1 MAMKDTTL
9 FRARDEVTTSDL
21 LRCLEAVGAGDCRLL
36 YVHSEM
42 SFGKPNPELG
52 KAGLLQAVLDTL
64 LELGVPTLCVPTFTF
79 SFCNG
84 VSYDA
89 KQSRSKMGVFN
100 EYVRRLPEAE
110 RSNDP
115 LMSAAVLGE
124 DHQVVRDLGH
134 HSIGE
139 GSTFDKIHAAGTARF
154 LFLGVGA
161 AKCFTYTHY
170 VEERLRVPYR
180 YDRDFTGTI
189 IDERSRGNDGDAA
202 REDTYTLYVRYK
214 GVVPESSTKFEDF
227 LVQTGRMKKV
237 PCGDN
242 FISSIAEPVAY
253 EAIAGKIRDDASYFL
268 AAPAPAHKDTRF
280 ELAGEM
286 VAL

>member
-1 MAMKDTTL
+1 MKDTTL
-9 FRARDEVTTSDL
+9 FRGRDEVTTSGL
-21 LRCLEAVGAGDCRLL
+21 LRCLESVGAADCRLL

-52 KAGLLQAVLDTL
+52 KTGLLQAVLDTL

-84 VSYDA
+84 VPYDA
-89 KQSRSKMGVFN
+89 TQSRSKMGVFN
-100 EYVRRLPEAE
+100 EYVRRLPQAE
-110 RSNDP
+110 RSIDP
-115 LMSAAVLGE
+115 LMSAAVLGD

-134 HSIGE
+134 HSIGAA
-139 GSTFDKIHAAGTARF
+139 STFDKIHALGHARF

-180 YDRDFTGTI
+180 YDRDFTGTVI
-189 IDERSRGNDGDAA
+189 HGDDR
-202 REDTYTLYVRYK
+202 REDTYTLYVRYN
-214 GVVPESSTKFEDF
+214 GVVPESTTKFEDF
-227 LVQTGRMKKV
+227 LVREGLMKKV
-237 PCGDN
+237 ACGDN
-242 FISSIAEPVAY
+242 FVSSIAEPVAY
-253 EAIAGKIRDDASYFL
+253 ETIAGKIGEDGGYFL
-268 AAPAPAHKDTRF
+268 AAPPPDRKDMRF
-280 ELAGEM
+280 ELQHEM

>member
-1 MAMKDTTL
+1 MKDTTL

-21 LRCLEAVGAGDCRLL
+21 LRCLESVGAGDCRLL

-42 SFGKPNPELG
+42 SFGKPNPALG
-52 KAGLLQAVLDTL
+52 KPGLLQAVLDTL

-84 VSYDA
+84 VSYDV

-100 EYVRRLPEAE
+100 EYVRRLPQAE
-110 RSNDP
+110 RSIDP

-134 HSIGE
+134 HSIGAA
-139 GSTFDKIHAAGTARF
+139 STFDKIHASGHARF

-180 YDRDFTGTI
+180 YDREFTGTI
-189 IDERSRGNDGDAA
+189 TDGGGR
-202 REDTYTLYVRYK
+202 REDTYTLYVRYH
-214 GVVPESSTKFEDF
+214 GVVPESSTKFEDL
-227 LVQTGRMKKV
+227 LVRDGLMKKV
-237 PCGDN
+237 ACGDN

-253 EAIAGKIRDDASYFL
+253 ETIAGKIREDANYFL
-268 AAPAPAHKDTRF
+268 AAPYAPDRKDTRF
-280 ELAGEM
+280 ELQGEM

>member
-1 MAMKDTTL
+1 MKDLTL
-9 FRARDEVTTSDL
+9 FRGRDEVTTSDL
-21 LRCLEAVGAGDCRLL
+21 LRCLESVGAGDCRLL
-36 YVHSEM
+36 YVHTEM

-52 KAGLLQAVLDTL
+52 KTGLLQAVLETL
-64 LELGVPTLCVPTFTF
+64 QELGVPTLVVPTFTF

-84 VSYDA
+84 VAYDP

-110 RSNDP
+110 RSVDP
-115 LMSAAVLGE
+115 LMSAAVLGA

-134 HSIGE
+134 HSIGAA
-139 GSTFDKIHAAGTARF
+139 STFDKIHAAGDARF

-180 YDRDFTGTI
+180 YERDFTGTV
-189 IDERSRGNDGDAA
+189 IDERGP
-202 REDTYTLYVRYK
+202 REETYSLYVRYK
-214 GVVPESSTKFEDF
+214 GVVPESTTKFEDF
-227 LVQTGRMKKV
+227 MVQAGLMKKV
-237 PCGDN
+237 TCGDN
-242 FISSIAEPVAY
+242 FVSSIAEPVAY
-253 EAIAGKIRDDASYFL
+253 EAIAGKIREDAGYFL
-268 AAPAPAHKDTRF
+268 AAPAPEHQDASF
-280 ELAGEM
+280 ELKGEM

>member
-1 MAMKDTTL
+1 MKDATL
-9 FRARDEVTTSDL
+9 FRSRDAVTSSDL
-21 LRCLEAVGAGDCRLL
+21 LRCLEAVGAGDCRVL

-84 VSYDA
+84 VSYDVN
-89 KQSRSKMGVFN
+89 QSRSKMGVFN
-100 EYVRRLPEAE
+100 EYIRRLPNAK
-110 RSNDP
+110 RSIDP
-115 LMSAAVLGE
+115 LMSSAVLGA
-124 DHQVVRDLGH
+124 DHQVVTDVGH

-139 GSTFDKIHAAGTARF
+139 GCTFDRLHAAKNARF

-180 YDRDFTGTI
+180 YDREFTGTI
-189 IDERSRGNDGDAA
+189 TDGD
-202 REDTYTLYVRYK
+202 RTYQDTYTLYVRYN
-214 GVVPESSTKFEDF
+214 GVQPESTTKFEDY
-227 LVQTGRMKKV
+227 LVRAGLMKKV
-237 PCGDN
+237 ACGDN

-253 EAIAGKIRDDASYFL
+253 ETIAGKIREDGNYFL
-268 AAPAPAHKDTRF
+268 AAPYPPDRKDTRF
-280 ELAGEM
+280 EVHDM

>member
-1 MAMKDTTL
+1 MKDTTL
-9 FRARDEVTTSDL
+9 FHEVTSSDL
-21 LRCLEAVGAGDCRLL
+21 LRCLESVGAADCRVL

-42 SFGKPNPELG
+42 SFGRPNAALG

-84 VSYDA
+84 VSYDV
-89 KQSRSKMGVFN
+89 KESRSKMGVLN
-100 EYVRRLPEAE
+100 EYIRRLPQAK
-110 RSNDP
+110 RSIDP
-115 LMSAAVLGE
+115 LMSSAALGA
-124 DHQVVRDLGH
+124 DLDVVAGVGH

-139 GSTFDKIHAAGTARF
+139 GCTFDKLHAAKNARF

-180 YDRDFTGTI
+180 YDREFTGAI
-189 IDERSRGNDGDAA
+189 SDGERQYQ
-202 REDTYTLYVRYK
+202 DTYTLFVRYN
-214 GVVPESSTKFEDF
+214 GVQPESSTKFEDY
-227 LVQTGRMKKV
+227 LVRAGLMKKV
-237 PCGDN
+237 ACGDN
-242 FISSIAEPVAY
+242 FVSSIAEPVAY
-253 EAIAGKIRDDASYFL
+253 ETIAGKIREDANYFL
-268 AAPAPAHKDTRF
+268 AAPYPPDRKDTRF
-280 ELAGEM
+280 EVHDM

>member
-1 MAMKDTTL
+1 MKDMTL
-9 FRARDEVTTSDL
+9 FRSHQDVTTSDL
-21 LRCLEAVGAGDCRLL
+21 LRCLEAVGANDCRLL
-36 YVHSEM
+36 FVHSEM

-84 VSYDA
+84 VAYDVN
-89 KQSRSKMGVFN
+89 QSRSKMGVFN
-100 EYVRRLPEAE
+100 EYIRRLPEAE
-110 RSNDP
+110 RSVDP
-115 LMSAAVLGE
+115 LMSAAVLGK
-124 DHQVVRDLGH
+124 DHQVVKNVGH
-134 HSIGE
+134 HSIGADC
-139 GSTFDKIHAAGTARF
+139 TFDKMHAAQNARF

-180 YDRDFTGTI
+180 YDREFTGTI
-189 IDERSRGNDGDAA
+189 TDNA
-202 REDTYTLYVRYK
+202 RQYQDTYTLYVRYN
-214 GVVPESSTKFEDF
+214 GAQPESTTKFEDY
-227 LVQTGRMKKV
+227 LVKTGLMKKV
-237 PCGDN
+237 ACGDN

-253 EAIAGKIRDDASYFL
+253 ETIAGKIREDANYFL
-268 AAPAPAHKDTRF
+268 AAPAPAQKDTHF
-280 ELAGEM
+280 EAHDM